1 MAPLLTGCR
10 AAFPPFL
17 SPMPI
22 CLVSARLP
30 GNRGEDSEPAAPGG
44 GRGGARRG
52 GGGDALE
59 GRGGRSGSGGDPGT
73 HAEQMAA
80 PGRGRRASGER
91 GSQSVPAAARERANE
106 CKQAGC
112 HVTPPPSPYPLSRGP
127 YFAAEDA
134 ISFG

>member
-10 AAFPPFL
+10 AAFPPLFPL
-17 SPMPI
+17 Q
-22 CLVSARLP
+22 CLFAWYRLVSQATVGKIGSPRRP
-30 GNRGEDSEPAAPGG
+30 EG

-59 GRGGRSGSGGDPGT
+59 GRGGGSGPGGDPGT
-73 HAEQMAA
+73 QAEQMAA
-80 PGRGRRASGER
+80 PGRGRGASGER

-112 HVTPPPSPYPLSRGP
+112 PPAVPTLQLK
-127 YFAAEDA
+127 